1 MTCCNKHLV
10 IPLAG
15 VLLLGFAA
23 TVSAQSSQ
31 GRANSATNSA
41 ARDGRANGD
50 AAFLKSAKGQDT
62 GKDAIARDLSRRA
75 AALASSSASPVA
87 VALADA
93 GPSPDAN
100 PEPLTVVL
108 VGGALAGLYRMR
120 RHIV

>member
-1 MTCCNKHLV
+1 MTCRSKHFV

-15 VLLLGFAA
+15 VLFLGLAA
-23 TVSAQSSQ
+23 AASAQSAT
-31 GRANSATNSA
+31 GRTNSATHSA
-41 ARDGRANGD
+41 AHDGRANGD
-50 AAFLKSAKGQDT
+50 AAFLKTAKAVDT
-62 GKDAIARDLSRRA
+62 GKDAVARDRSRRA

-87 VALADA
+87 LALADGA
-93 GPSPDAN
+93 TSPASN